1 MQVTTFSPLFRHA
14 IGLERFNDLF
24 ESMAQSSKAASDAY
38 PPYNIEKR
46 GENEYRITMA
56 VAGFKPSELS
66 IVAQDD
72 ELHITGTTAVA
83 EQDKTEYLYK
93 GIATRNFQRKFR
105 LTDFIK
111 VVGANIADGLLTI
124 ELLREVPEA
133 RKPRTIEI
141 TQGAPVSGAT
151 HVIENAAA

>member
-24 ESMAQSSKAASDAY
+24 ETMAQSSKASGDAY

-72 ELHITGTTAVA
+72 ELHISGTTAGT
-83 EQDKTEYLYK
+83 EPEKTEYLYK

-111 VVGANIADGLLTI
+111 VVGATIADGLLTI
-124 ELLREVPEA
+124 DLLREVPEA

-141 TQGAPVSGAT
+141 KHGAPLQAQT
-151 HVIENAAA
+151 QVIENAV

>member
-24 ESMAQSSKAASDAY
+24 ETMAQSSKASGDAY

-72 ELHITGTTAVA
+72 ELHISGTTAGT
-83 EQDKTEYLYK
+83 EPEKTEYLYK
-93 GIATRNFQRKFR
+93 GIFSVNSALPISSKWWAQQLPMACSPLIYCEKCPKRANPAR
-105 LTDFIK
+105 LKSNT
-111 VVGANIADGLLTI
+111 V
-124 ELLREVPEA
+124 RPCR
-133 RKPRTIEI
+133 RKPK
-141 TQGAPVSGAT
+141 
-151 HVIENAAA
+151 